1 MKSIKPLLTLAAS
14 AIIVLSSCS
23 QQRYAS
29 RKKVHIGEQA
39 KQEIKH
45 EPKKEVT
52 GIASKDVVLNAEI
65 EETQPAQVNPAPE
78 PAKKEVVKK
87 LRSKK
92 TVNYLKQVTK
102 SPEKVKELLNKED
115 NIQKEEFKSETGLDV
130 GNRWVKLMILG
141 LIIMIV
147 GAILAWVLGIGGLI
161 SWIGSLIFVVGLIL
175 WLIEIIV

>member
-102 SPEKVKELLNKED
+102 SPEKVKEILNKED
-115 NIQKEEFKSETGLDV
+115 NIQKEEFKSETGLDLSNN
-130 GNRWVKLMILG
+130 GLRLIILG
-141 LIIMIV
+141 LIILLVGIIIPGGIGAVFYIV
-147 GAILAWVLGIGGLI
+147 GSIIMLIGLI
-161 SWIGSLIFVVGLIL
+161 VLLMGLL
-175 WLIEIIV
+175 